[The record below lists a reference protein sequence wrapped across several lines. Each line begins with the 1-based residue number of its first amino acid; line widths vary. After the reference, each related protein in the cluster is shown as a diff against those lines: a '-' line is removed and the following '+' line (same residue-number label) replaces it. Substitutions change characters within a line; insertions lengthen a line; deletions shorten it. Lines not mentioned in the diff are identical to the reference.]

1 MRAFWVILV
10 VGAATAAQAQYKA
23 PSQYFRKDFPAPK
36 QGQQQPPQQP
46 AAPAKPAAPV
56 QPKFKDVSTNSQ
68 FYFLTDTNRAYPWT
82 KISATVATNT
92 KNGARQSFSP
102 EMPVQR

>member
-23 PSQYFRKDFPAPK
+23 PSQYFRKNFPAPK

-68 FYFLTDTNRAYPWT
+68 FYFLMDTNRAYPWMKVSST
-82 KISATVATNT
+82 MATNVKT
-92 KNGARQSFSP
+92 GVRQTLHP
-102 EMPVQR
+102 EVPVQR